1 MFVRSDTFSPSVKKR
16 CKKLN
21 VNGTALQRKKE
32 EEEEEIFATQSC
44 QAKTQF
50 YLEYDIVAGA

>member
-21 VNGTALQRKKE
+21 VNGTALQRK